1 MKRRSVN
8 FMAAKG
14 VLVADNTLPGGWSD
28 LATRTI
34 VGVLLAALAATAI
47 WFGGWPF
54 RALVL
59 VAGVLI
65 LLEWYEMTGV
75 RPMALRVVGV
85 ALFTAACLAAVVS
98 SNFILGSIAVTAV
111 IAAGAMT
118 LSYFLKQRPLFW
130 AGLGLAYAMLPCM
143 ALLYLREVP
152 TYGASIVLW
161 TIALVA
167 ATDTGAYFSGR
178 LIGGPKL
185 WPSVSPKKT
194 WAGLIGGMVC
204 AALVGTILA
213 KVSGH
218 FSPVRIGLASA
229 ALAVISQG
237 GDLSESSLKRH
248 FDVKDSGKILP
259 GHGGVMDRL
268 DGLAFAA
275 PIVALLW
282 WLGIVQ

>member
-1 MKRRSVN
+1 
-8 FMAAKG
+8 
-14 VLVADNTLPGGWSD
+14 LVADNPPPGSWND
-28 LATRTI
+28 LATRTV
-34 VGVLLAALAATAI
+34 VGLLLAALAATAI

-54 RALVL
+54 RTLVM

-65 LLEWYEMTGV
+65 LLEWYEMTHV

-85 ALFTAACLAAVVS
+85 SLFAAACLAAVVS
-98 SNFILGSIAVTAV
+98 SNFIPGSIAVASV

-130 AGLGLAYAMLPCM
+130 GGLGLAYAMLPCM
-143 ALLYLREVP
+143 ALLYLREIPV
-152 TYGASIVLW
+152 YGATIVLW

-167 ATDTGAYFSGR
+167 ATDTAAYFSGR

-194 WAGLIGGMVC
+194 WAGLFGGMAC
-204 AALVGTILA
+204 AALVGAGLSGL
-213 KVSGH
+213 SGH
-218 FSPVRIGLASA
+218 FSPVKIAVVSA
-229 ALAVISQG
+229 VLAVVSQG

-248 FDVKDSGKILP
+248 FDVKDSGSILP

-275 PIVALLW
+275 PIVAVLW
-282 WLGIVQ
+282 WLGILP